1 MYYLS
6 GLMKYLFTHVLLM
19 KYTKIYFPLFWL
31 KKYFRNTEPECWHT
45 KYA

>member
-6 GLMKYLFTHVLLM
+6 GLIKYLFTHVLLM

-31 KKYFRNTEPECWHT
+31 KKKKNFRNTEPEC
-45 KYA
+45 